1 MTGVLPVALER
12 ATRAITPV
20 VHSVK
25 EYICVMQLHGEVDEK
40 ELEKVAKYF
49 IGRIYQRPPVRS
61 SVKRALRI
69 RRIYSIDVIEFTD
82 KLVLMK
88 VSCESGTYI
97 RKLCHDMGILLGVGA
112 HMRELRRVRT
122 GPFTEKDCITLH
134 RLSEAVYLWRNE
146 GYEDD
151 LRKLIIPIEKAMCNL
166 PKIVVKDTA
175 VAAVA
180 HGASLSIRGVAAL
193 TNDVRRNRIVAL
205 LTMKGE
211 LIGLGRAEVSADK
224 AKSSNKGIIATP
236 KRIIIDRELYPKV
249 WGVKRH

>member
-1 MTGVLPVALER
+1 
-12 ATRAITPV
+12 
-20 VHSVK
+20 
-25 EYICVMQLHGEVDEK
+25 MQLHGKVDEG
-40 ELEKVAKYF
+40 ELERVAKYF
-49 IGRIYQRPPVRS
+49 TGRIYQRPPVRS

-69 RRIYSIDVIEFTD
+69 RRIYDIDLLEFTD

-88 VSCESGTYI
+88 VTCESGTYI

-112 HMRELRRVRT
+112 HMRELRRIRT

-134 RLSEAVYLWRNE
+134 RLSEAVYLWKNE
-146 GYEDD
+146 GVEDE

-180 HGASLSIRGVAAL
+180 HGASLSIKGVAAL
-193 TNDVRRNRIVAL
+193 TSDVKKGRTIAM

-211 LIGLGRAEVSADK
+211 LIGLGRAEVSAER
-224 AKSSNKGIIATP
+224 AKEKDKGIIATP
-236 KRIIIDRELYPKV
+236 KRIIIDRKLYPRV
-249 WGVKRH
+249 WSIKRV